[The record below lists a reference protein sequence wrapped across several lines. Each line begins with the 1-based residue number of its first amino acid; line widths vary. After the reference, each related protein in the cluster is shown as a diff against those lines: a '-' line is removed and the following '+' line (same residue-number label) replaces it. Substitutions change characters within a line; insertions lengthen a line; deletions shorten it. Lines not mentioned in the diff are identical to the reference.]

1 MERSRASFGLRACTY
16 VLHRADLQPILYEA
30 AIAAGATVLFGKHVT
45 APIAD
50 EPCLIFE
57 DGSNA
62 MGDLIVG
69 TDGMYCFPLVS
80 NCILYDVLCKQR
92 SWHLLM

>member
-1 MERSRASFGLRACTY
+1 VHAY
-16 VLHRADLQPILYEA
+16 VLHRADLQRILYEA
-30 AIAAGATVLFGKHVT
+30 AIAAGATVLLGKHVT

-69 TDGMYCFPLVS
+69 TDGMH
-80 NCILYDVLCKQR
+80 CILYDILCNQR